1 MSSSHTVFVTAASGH
16 IGQEL
21 VPLLLKTTTHKVILP
36 TSSAAK
42 LDAQIASL
50 GLASDVASRA
60 VIVEGDIKDP
70 VWVQEQCQTHGVDTA
85 FLCLTGSDELF
96 TTCTILEAFKAARIK
111 HLVYLSA
118 WFEQSNTVAGM
129 SGTLD
134 MWGIVAHG
142 LVKVAIELILPTL
155 PFTHT
160 VLGPTL
166 FTTNDLRAKPALVV
180 PNDAPGAA
188 AFVPRAQP
196 RLIEPLGNI
205 GASRV
210 FPYDIAC
217 AAVRC
222 IDDAGERYN
231 KRKIVIGTL
240 KSYNKAEMERVWTA
254 AFRAALGGSSD
265 VSVTMAECDA
275 ATLDRLEELL
285 RAAIGPGWAKEL
297 RVMYDAIA
305 EYGWGPNETQYAEQ
319 VELLGREPMD
329 YEAWVHETARSWLV

>member
-1 MSSSHTVFVTAASGH
+1 MSFSHTVFVTAASGH

-21 VPLLLKTTTHKVILP
+21 VPLLLKTTTHKVVLP
-36 TSSAAK
+36 TSRAAK
-42 LDAQIASL
+42 LNAQVASL
-50 GLASDVASRA
+50 GLAPDIASRA

-70 VWVQEQCQTHGVDTA
+70 LWVQEQCQTHGVDTA

-118 WFEQSNTVAGM
+118 WFEQPNTGADI
-129 SGTLD
+129 SGTLG
-134 MWGIVAHG
+134 MWGLVAHG
-142 LVKVAIELILPTL
+142 LVKVAIELVLPTL

-166 FTTNDLRAKPALVV
+166 FTTNDLRAKPALVE
-180 PNDAPGAA
+180 PSDARGGA

-205 GASRV
+205 GSSRV

-222 IDDAGERYN
+222 IDDAGKRYN
-231 KRKIVIGTL
+231 KRKIVVGSL
-240 KSYNKAEMERVWTA
+240 KSYNKAELERVWTA
-254 AFRAALGGSSD
+254 AFRAVLGESSN
-265 VSVTMAECDA
+265 VVVTMAECDA
-275 ATLDRLEELL
+275 VNLDRLEEHI
-285 RAAIGPGWAKEL
+285 RAARGPAWAKEI
-297 RVMYDAIA
+297 RAMYEAIA
-305 EYGWGPNETQYAEQ
+305 EYGFGPNETQYAEQ

-329 YEAWVHETARSWLV
+329 YEAWVHETARSWLG